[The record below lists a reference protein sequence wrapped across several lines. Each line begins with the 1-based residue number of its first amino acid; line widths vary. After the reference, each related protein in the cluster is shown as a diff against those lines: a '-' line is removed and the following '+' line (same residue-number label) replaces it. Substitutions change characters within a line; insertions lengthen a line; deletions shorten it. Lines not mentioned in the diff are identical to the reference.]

1 MNEEDGSIE
10 LDGESSSSPRNAA
23 QPSTPKGH
31 QPKNHRS
38 LRGRGWV
45 MFQAAATRR
54 EPERSSLIPFLLDT
68 LRAYCPRPASAV
80 YLRRRRPWIR
90 CLRDIRD
97 IAIFPI
103 VVFVVMAWWVVA
115 Y

>member
-1 MNEEDGSIE
+1 
-10 LDGESSSSPRNAA
+10 
-23 QPSTPKGH
+23 
-31 QPKNHRS
+31 
-38 LRGRGWV
+38 

-54 EPERSSLIPFLLDT
+54 EPEPSSFIPFLLDT